1 MLKSVLR
8 NGGEIMRKL
17 DTVLLSEDNR
27 IKFLRK
33 SRHLTLREL
42 GKILDIPDNSLSQ
55 YENGKRK
62 TIPKDV
68 LIELAEY
75 FDVSVEYLMGRT
87 LTKIDIIK
95 NLNDNYIL
103 DKENPFYL
111 GDKVRYHLNLLALQ
125 LPENIFE
132 QRDFSDFT
140 PRIQHYWEENFD
152 FLFVCDSIKA
162 ILNLDKVDIT
172 NSEIKYNIETEI
184 KEVDYILTSTKI
196 SKSFNK
202 IVENKLFNFG
212 SERKDLMRFAD
223 KETIKFEIF
232 NLEKAL
238 YNFLDELDDL
248 PNNTEKQYTS
258 KIANKRLKEFIRQ
271 KSNK

>member
-75 FDVSVEYLMGRT
+75 FDVSVDYLMGRT

-125 LPENIFE
+125 
-132 QRDFSDFT
+132 
-140 PRIQHYWEENFD
+140 
-152 FLFVCDSIKA
+152 
-162 ILNLDKVDIT
+162 
-172 NSEIKYNIETEI
+172 
-184 KEVDYILTSTKI
+184 
-196 SKSFNK
+196 
-202 IVENKLFNFG
+202 
-212 SERKDLMRFAD
+212 
-223 KETIKFEIF
+223 
-232 NLEKAL
+232 
-238 YNFLDELDDL
+238 
-248 PNNTEKQYTS
+248 
-258 KIANKRLKEFIRQ
+258 
-271 KSNK
+271 

>member
-140 PRIQHYWEENFD
+140 PRIQHYWEKNFD

-212 SERKDLMRFAD
+212 SKRKDLMRFAD